1 MKSEQ
6 IHWALRLY
14 PETWRARYADE
25 FAALL
30 EQQPLTLGALWDVL
44 LGALD
49 AHIAPQDTTGRVLNM
64 LNQPRRTAITV
75 FAAYIAFVLA
85 GMGFQKMSEYDDFM
99 EAARAHAVIGVT
111 YNTILV
117 TSAISLL
124 AVLAGGVPIA
134 FAVLRSATASKRYG
148 IVALFAVPPAALAIV
163 GGYLALLL
171 HVIWPNPNTVT
182 IHSARGVTFF
192 LSLIAVFV
200 AAAVVSTAAVSLAV
214 ALSEIDAGVLRFAL
228 GPATVTTVAM
238 GVMFLATL
246 IWGLSLHAD
255 APQLFNGNGG
265 VAATSTAL
273 SWLGIVIVMGVATAV
288 AAAAMVRGLRARQ
301 GAAVYA

>member
-30 EQQPLTLGALWDVL
+30 EQQPLTLGALWDML

-64 LNQPRRTAITV
+64 LNRPRRTAITV

-148 IVALFAVPPAALAIV
+148 IVALFAVPPAALLVV
-163 GGYLALLL
+163 GGYLALLV
-171 HVIWPNPNTVT
+171 HVIWPNSKTVT
-182 IHSARGVTFF
+182 IHSALGVTFF
-192 LSLIAVFV
+192 LSLVAVFV

-246 IWGLSLHAD
+246 IWGLSLRAD
-255 APQLFNGNGG
+255 VPQLFNGDGG

-301 GAAVYA
+301 GSAVYA

>member
-1 MKSEQ
+1 MKSKQ

-124 AVLAGGVPIA
+124 AVLVA

-163 GGYLALLL
+163 GGYLVLLL
-171 HVIWPNPNTVT
+171 HVIWPNPKTVT
-182 IHSARGVTFF
+182 IHSALGVTLF

-214 ALSEIDAGVLRFAL
+214 ALSEINAGVLRFAL

-246 IWGLSLHAD
+246 IWGLSLRAD
-255 APQLFNGNGG
+255 VPQLFNGNGG
-265 VAATSTAL
+265 VAATSAAL

-301 GAAVYA
+301 GSAVYA